1 MIMVNVFNVYYSKIK
16 FHNIIYVHTHHIYAY
31 IYIFIKY
38 VYMCVYACIHVF
50 YLNGIPFLPFN
61 SKVMVEGLR
70 KPSML

>member
-1 MIMVNVFNVYYSKIK
+1 M
-16 FHNIIYVHTHHIYAY
+16 H

>member
-1 MIMVNVFNVYYSKIK
+1 M
-16 FHNIIYVHTHHIYAY
+16 H

-61 SKVMVEGLR
+61 SKVMVEGLKR
-70 KPSML
+70 TSML

>member
-1 MIMVNVFNVYYSKIK
+1 MFLMSTIAKSNFIILYMYT
-16 FHNIIYVHTHHIYAY
+16 HIIYMH

-61 SKVMVEGLR
+61 SKVMVEGLKR
-70 KPSML
+70 TSML